1 MAARYFALR
10 EAESLIPAVEKA
22 IRHAIRVKA
31 DYEQVEGEL
40 NKHAQRI
47 QMMGGSRINRDEIME
62 LRQRQETLSSLLRE
76 AIEAIQSFGCQVKDL
91 DIGLI
96 DFPTLYKG
104 EEVLL
109 CWKLG
114 ERGIAWWH
122 GLEEGFGG
130 RKLIDDEFI
139 AGHRGDSTN

>member
-1 MAARYFALR
+1 MPRYFSLH
-10 EAESLIPAVEKA
+10 EAESLIPEVEKA

-31 DYEQVEGEL
+31 DYIQVETEL
-40 NKHAQRI
+40 GKFSERI
-47 QMMGGSRINRDEIME
+47 QMMGGSRINRDDIIA
-62 LRQRQETLSSLLRE
+62 LRDRRETLASLLRE
-76 AIEAIQSFGCQVKDL
+76 AIENIQSFGCQVKDL

-114 ERGIAWWH
+114 ERGITWWH
-122 GLEEGFGG
+122 GLEEGFRG
-130 RKLIDDEFI
+130 RKPIDDEFI
-139 AGHRGDSTN
+139 AGHRGDKTN

>member
-1 MAARYFALR
+1 M
-10 EAESLIPAVEKA
+10 IPEVEKA

-31 DYEQVEGEL
+31 DYSQVEDEL
-40 NKHAQRI
+40 NKHAERI
-47 QMMGGSRINRDEIME
+47 QMMGGSRINRDEIVE
-62 LRQRQETLSSLLRE
+62 LRDRRETLASLLRE
-76 AIEAIQSFGCQVKDL
+76 AIERIQSFGCMVKDL

-122 GLEEGFGG
+122 GLEEGFRG
-130 RKLIDDEFI
+130 RKPIDDEFI
-139 AGHRGDSTN
+139 VGHRGDKTN

>member
-1 MAARYFALR
+1 MARYFSLR
-10 EAESLIPAVEKA
+10 EAESLIPEVEKA

-31 DYEQVEGEL
+31 DYGQVEGEL
-40 NKHAQRI
+40 NKLSQRI
-47 QMMGGSRINRDEIME
+47 QMMGGARINREEVIE
-62 LRQRQETLSSLLRE
+62 LRQRHETLTSLLQKG
-76 AIEAIQSFGCQVKDL
+76 IENIQAFGCQVKDL

-114 ERGIAWWH
+114 EQGIEWWH
-122 GLEEGFGG
+122 GVEEGFRG
-130 RKLIDDEFI
+130 RRPIDAEFM
-139 AGHRGDSTN
+139 AGHRGDKTN

>member
-1 MAARYFALR
+1 MARYFSLR
-10 EAESLIPAVEKA
+10 EAESLIPSVENA

-31 DYEQVEGEL
+31 DYGQVEGEL
-40 NKHAQRI
+40 NKYAERI
-47 QMMGGSRINRDEIME
+47 QMMGGSRINRDEIIE
-62 LRQRQETLSSLLRE
+62 LRARHETLSSLLGD
-76 AIEAIQSFGCQVKDL
+76 AIGNIQSFGCQVKDL

-122 GLEEGFGG
+122 GLEEGFRG
-130 RKLIDDEFI
+130 RKPIDDEFI
-139 AGHRGDSTN
+139 AGHRGDKTN